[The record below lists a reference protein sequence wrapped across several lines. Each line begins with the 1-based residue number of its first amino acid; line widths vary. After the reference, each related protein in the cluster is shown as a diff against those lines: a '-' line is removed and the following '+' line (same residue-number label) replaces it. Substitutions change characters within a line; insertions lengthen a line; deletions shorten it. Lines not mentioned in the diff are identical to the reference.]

1 MNAREWDPT
10 GRRAQVLAELEHLL
24 DEVLA
29 APLIVVA
36 GKHLVRGSMG
46 YAVQAG
52 NVLMVLAEERA
63 RLADAGGEVDV
74 NPQARPS
81 VCRDDGAP

>member
-10 GRRAQVLAELEHLL
+10 GRRAQVLAELERLL

-63 RLADAGGEVDV
+63 RLADLNAKGS
-74 NPQARPS
+74 P
-81 VCRDDGAP
+81 